1 MFYFK
6 LINLTFYIVNISRC
20 IGLRGVLG
28 ISNLNTIKRYQ
39 AIETVCEAEDHKPD
53 TPFAYKLSC
62 TNGKLSHYMNKA
74 VEVLN
79 KNTQPMIYSNGNK
92 KVNQ

>member
-6 LINLTFYIVNISRC
+6 WINFAFYIVNISRC
-20 IGLRGVLG
+20 IGVRGVLD

-53 TPFAYKLSC
+53 TPSAYKLSC
-62 TNGKLSHYMNKA
+62 TNGKLSHYMNKE

-79 KNTQPMIYSNGNK
+79 KDTQHMIYSNNNK
-92 KVNQ
+92 EVNQ